1 MYIPPAFKEEDV
13 GRQHELIRTNPFG
26 LLISSDA
33 EGLHASLLPF
43 HLENNAE
50 SRGCLQG
57 HLAKANRHL
66 QALDGQQVLVVFQGP
81 DAYVTPSWYASK
93 AEHGKV
99 VPTWNYVMV
108 QVRGTARTIDDP
120 QWLRDHVTR
129 LTRDHEEA
137 RSKAW
142 AVSDA
147 PPTFIDALL
156 RGIVGI
162 EIDIQ
167 TIEGKWKVSQNRSIE
182 DRAGVVTGLA
192 SSGDVAS
199 QCYRANALRT
209 A

>member
-1 MYIPPAFKEEDV
+1 VYIPPAFNEEDL

-26 LLISSDA
+26 LLISSDT
-33 EGLHASLLPF
+33 EGIHASPLPF
-43 HLENNAE
+43 HLEADAGA
-50 SRGCLQG
+50 RGRLQG
-57 HLAKANRHL
+57 HLAKPNRHL
-66 QALDGQQVLVVFQGP
+66 QALDAQQVLVVFQGP

-129 LTRDHEEA
+129 LTRNHEA
-137 RSKAW
+137 DRPQPW

-147 PPTFIDALL
+147 PAPFIDALL

-162 EIDIQ
+162 EIEIQ
-167 TIEGKWKVSQNRSIE
+167 TIEGKWKVSQNRNVA
-182 DRAGVVTGLA
+182 DREGVVTGLA
-192 SSGDVAS
+192 SSGDVVMAELVKAAKD
-199 QCYRANALRT
+199 R
-209 A
+209 

>member
-1 MYIPPAFKEEDV
+1 MYIPPAFKEEDL
-13 GRQHELIRTNPFG
+13 GRQHEMIRTNPLG

-33 EGLHASLLPF
+33 EGIHATALPF
-43 HLENNAE
+43 HLEAIAE
-50 SRGCLQG
+50 SRGRLQG
-57 HLAKANRHL
+57 HLSKANRHL
-66 QALDGQQVLVVFQGP
+66 QALDAQQVLVVFQGP
-81 DAYVTPSWYASK
+81 DAYVTPSWYAAK

-129 LTRDHEEA
+129 LTRNHEEA
-137 RSKAW
+137 RPEPW

-162 EIDIQ
+162 EIEIQ
-167 TIEGKWKVSQNRSIE
+167 TIEASWKVSQNRSVE
-182 DRAGVVTGLA
+182 DRAGVVAGLA
-192 SSGDVAS
+192 SSGDVAMAELVKGATD
-199 QCYRANALRT
+199 R
-209 A
+209 